1 MITEGQPG
9 SSAADQAISPNDFRQ
24 LPAHCGQRRH
34 VTGGSTVV
42 LFGGGMRRGAVSG
55 KTGPGILRT

>member
-9 SSAADQAISPNDFRQ
+9 SSAADQAISPKDFRQ
-24 LPAHCGQRRH
+24 LPAHCGQHRH

-55 KTGPGILRT
+55 